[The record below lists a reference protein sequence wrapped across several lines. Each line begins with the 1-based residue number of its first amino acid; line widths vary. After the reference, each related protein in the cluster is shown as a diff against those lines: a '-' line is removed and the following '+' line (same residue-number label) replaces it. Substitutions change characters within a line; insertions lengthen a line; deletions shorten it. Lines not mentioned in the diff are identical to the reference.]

1 MQHIVAYS
9 TSVMYFNIFTRGN
22 HGIGLSNRIGFCLK
36 VPINS
41 FTTPSCAV
49 SKRAKRSDVF
59 RSIADPDHECGR
71 EEIDR
76 PVRFLP
82 VTIFVPRSV
91 APHQVAPDNDSL
103 QKSTR
108 KHSRPAELL
117 VLIGKAV
124 ERFKIFEMPLPGYF
138 GFPAFALECF
148 TMFVFLRAVFLRLVR
163 STHDRHLGRMIAL

>member
-1 MQHIVAYS
+1 MVAYS

-124 ERFKIFEMPLPGYF
+124 ERFKGI
-138 GFPAFALECF
+138 
-148 TMFVFLRAVFLRLVR
+148 
-163 STHDRHLGRMIAL
+163 SW